1 MAHCLGKAVSSRLSV
16 AMCSFE
22 GAQFLQQQ
30 LDSLL
35 TQTRVPDELVV
46 CDDGSTDST
55 VEILEE
61 FARLS
66 PFPVRIVRNPQRLGV
81 AKNFELAISL
91 CTGDVIALADQDD
104 VWHLAKLERLARA
117 LSEADLAF
125 SDAEVVGEA
134 LKPLGYTMWQR
145 VGFDEDEQARMLAGD
160 ALGVLLKHC
169 VVTGAAT
176 AFRVGLR
183 PLLLPIPSNWPHDAW
198 IAAVAASAG
207 KLVPVKETLVQYRQ
221 HQANMVGGMRKS
233 LLRQIIEAL
242 EVDRA
247 SYYHEEILRWQT
259 LRDRL
264 SGALDCSRLEA
275 KLAHLKRRAGLPSNR
290 FFRLPAIAAEM
301 ARGDYARYAR
311 NWGSIALDLFVR

>member
-1 MAHCLGKAVSSRLSV
+1 MAHCREKTVNPRLSV
-16 AMCSFE
+16 ALCSLD
-22 GAQFLQQQ
+22 GARFLPQQ

-46 CDDGSTDST
+46 CDDGSTDGT

-61 FARLS
+61 FARLT

-104 VWHLAKLERLARA
+104 VWHSAKLERLARA
-117 LSEADLAF
+117 LSGADLAF

-145 VGFDEDEQARMLAGD
+145 VGFDEDEQARMSAGD
-160 ALGVLLKHC
+160 ALGVLLKHG
-169 VVTGAAT
+169 VVTGAAM
-176 AFRVGLR
+176 AFRAGLR

-221 HQANMVGGMRKS
+221 HQANVVGGMKKS

-247 SYYHEEILRWQT
+247 NYYREEILRWQA
-259 LRDRL
+259 LCDRL
-264 SGALDCSRLEA
+264 AGTPAGSRLEA
-275 KLAHLKRRAGLPSNR
+275 KLAHLKRRAGLPANR
-290 FFRLPAIAAEM
+290 LFRFPAVAAEM

-311 NWGSIALDLFVR
+311 NWGSIALDLLVR